1 MYRIER
7 IPKEQIKRISNPTI
21 TIPQP
26 SNLPE
31 TVYTPGTYVPS
42 SGYVPPTNTD
52 TVPDMNASDPSAPQ
66 NQSWWR
72 NGGFGAAQSVT
83 VQIDGK
89 TIADALLD
97 QSMSG
102 NNAYLNRRPGGF
114 D

>member
-1 MYRIER
+1 M
-7 IPKEQIKRISNPTI
+7 S
-21 TIPQP
+21 
-26 SNLPE
+26 
-31 TVYTPGTYVPS
+31 
-42 SGYVPPTNTD
+42 
-52 TVPDMNASDPSAPQ
+52 ASDPSAPQ

-102 NNAYLNRRPGGF
+102 NNSYLNRRTGGF